1 MVAVLEHAAS
11 KIYLNPFKLFS
22 GFYRPWNAEITKFDV
37 DAVDEGI
44 MNN

>member
-1 MVAVLEHAAS
+1 MRT
-11 KIYLNPFKLFS
+11 YCN